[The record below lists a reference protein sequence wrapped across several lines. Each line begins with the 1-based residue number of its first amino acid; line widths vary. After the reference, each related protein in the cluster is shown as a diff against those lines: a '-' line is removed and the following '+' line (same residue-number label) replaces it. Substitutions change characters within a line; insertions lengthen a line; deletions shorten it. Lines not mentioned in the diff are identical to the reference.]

1 MEAYL
6 SPNFLPVPR
15 RTDIEACLMMRL
27 SWRGQTRRDAAEIE
41 RKLCSVLQCVQ
52 GEPQKI

>member
-15 RTDIEACLMMRL
+15 RTHIETCLMMRL
-27 SWRGQTRRDAAEIE
+27 SWRGQRRDAPEIE

-52 GEPQKI
+52 GERGKI